1 MQRINQPAEI
11 LAGPMLVVAT
21 IGLVVNLIGA
31 YALWSGD
38 SGDSN
43 LRGALLHVVGDLLGK
58 HPSSH
63 AVSAGADEDQSVYG
77 GEVRFGVGGAWRSG
91 PSGFPA

>member
-43 LRGALLHVVGDLLGK
+43 LRGALLHVVGDLLG
-58 HPSSH
+58 S
-63 AVSAGADEDQSVYG
+63 VGAIVAAIG
-77 GEVRFGVGGAWRSG
+77 IMLTGW
-91 PSGFPA
+91 